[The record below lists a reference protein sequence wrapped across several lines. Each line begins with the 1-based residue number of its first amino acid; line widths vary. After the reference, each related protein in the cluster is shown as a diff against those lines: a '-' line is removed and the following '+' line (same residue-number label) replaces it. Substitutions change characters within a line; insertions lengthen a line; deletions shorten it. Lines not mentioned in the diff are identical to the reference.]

1 MKSEMDKVP
10 VITIDGPSGTGK
22 GTVSAY
28 LADCLGWHMLD
39 SGALYRVLAHA
50 ALTRKVPLDNGT
62 ELASLA
68 VALDVRFERPQDG
81 NDSVIILNKED
92 VSEVIR
98 TEECGGAASQIAVLE
113 IVRTALLQRQRDFRR
128 LPGLIA
134 DGRDMGTVVFPT
146 AEVKVFLTASPEER
160 AKRRY
165 KQLKQK
171 GISVN
176 LLRLS
181 ADIAARDVRD
191 RERTISPLK
200 PAKDAIVIDS
210 TNLDVDA
217 VNCQVSELARKL
229 LL

>member
-1 MKSEMDKVP
+1 MKSEMDEVP

-28 LADCLGWHMLD
+28 LADSLGWHMLD

-50 ALTRKVPLDNGT
+50 ALTRNVPLDNDT

-68 VALDVRFERPQDG
+68 VALDVQFERPQDG

-98 TEECGGAASQIAVLE
+98 TEECGGAASQIAALE
-113 IVRTALLQRQRDFRR
+113 IVRTALLQTQRDFRR
-128 LPGLIA
+128 MPGLIA

-146 AEVKVFLTASPEER
+146 ADVKVFLTASPEER

-171 GISVN
+171 GINVN

-181 ADIAARDVRD
+181 MDIATRDARD
-191 RERTISPLK
+191 RERTVSPLK
-200 PAKDAIVIDS
+200 PAVDAIVIDS
-210 TNLDVDA
+210 TNLDVGD
-217 VNCQVSELARKL
+217 VISQVSELARKL

>member
-1 MKSEMDKVP
+1 MDEVP

-28 LADCLGWHMLD
+28 LADSLGWHILD

-50 ALTRKVPLDNGT
+50 ALTRQIPLDNGT
-62 ELASLA
+62 ELAALA
-68 VALDVRFERPQDG
+68 VALDVRFERPKDG
-81 NDSVIILNKED
+81 NESMVILDVED

-98 TEECGGAASQIAVLE
+98 TEECGGAASQIAALE
-113 IVRTALLQRQRDFRR
+113 KVRTALLQRQRDFRR
-128 LPGLIA
+128 KPGLIV

-146 AEVKVFLTASPEER
+146 ADVKVFLTASPEER

-176 LLRLS
+176 LLHLS
-181 ADIAARDVRD
+181 ADIEARDARD
-191 RERTISPLK
+191 RERIVSPLK
-200 PAKDAIVIDS
+200 PATDAIVIDS
-210 TNLDVDA
+210 TNLEVGDVIS
-217 VNCQVSELARKL
+217 QVSELARKL
-229 LL
+229 LS